1 MIGFREEAPQ
11 GGMRVWR
18 NAAGDVLTLRVQSLG
33 GSFGSSEDET
43 RNLARSIAE
52 RAQAGLVEAG
62 RSDDG
67 ARAWLIYKKRNV
79 MGYYFTGMLFDFSLF
94 LDRIW
99 TTIAGEHGTTG
110 VREAMVTQELLAAGE
125 MTLDD
130 YETKFSGDPY
140 DPSYAGVERR
150 LLRFLSDDARYDAR
164 FPDHPLTK
172 VRALVQALPG
182 AFDPMA

>member
-1 MIGFREEAPQ
+1 MIGFREHEPQ
-11 GGMRVWR
+11 NGMRVWR
-18 NAAGDVLTLRVQSLG
+18 NDSGDLLTLHVRSIG
-33 GSFGSSEDET
+33 GSFGGSEEET
-43 RNLARSIAE
+43 RNLARGVAE

-67 ARAWLIYKKRNV
+67 TRAWLIYKKRNP
-79 MGYYFTGMLFDFSLF
+79 MGSYYTGMLFDFSLF

-99 TTIAGEHGTTG
+99 TTIAGQRDSRG

-125 MTLDD
+125 LTLDD
-130 YETKFSGDPY
+130 FDTKFSGDPY
-140 DPSYAGVERR
+140 DPSYAGVDRK
-150 LLRFLSDDARYDAR
+150 LLRTLSDDARYDAR

-172 VRALVQALPG
+172 VRAVLQALPG